1 MLKIKFVFVVLRV
14 PHLVINNLKKNMTKF
29 TKAGL
34 VAAFFLA
41 TVFTYAID
49 GKGDYILNIK
59 TGNGKV
65 VSFTLDTVENASFS
79 IYDENHNLL
88 YAGESAA
95 DKLEV
100 SKTISL
106 ESFPAGTYVLEV
118 KANDK
123 VEKHEIKVAAKKVK
137 TVKLDQSVNQSP
149 AFRR

>member
-1 MLKIKFVFVVLRV
+1 
-14 PHLVINNLKKNMTKF
+14 MTKF

-65 VSFTLDTVENASFS
+65 VSFTLDIVENASFS

-88 YAGESAA
+88 YAGDAAA

-106 ESFPAGTYVLEV
+106 ESFPAGTYVLEL

-123 VEKHEIKVAAKKVK
+123 VAKHEIKVAAKKIK

-149 AFRR
+149 SFRR

>member
-1 MLKIKFVFVVLRV
+1 
-14 PHLVINNLKKNMTKF
+14 MTKF

-41 TVFTYAID
+41 TMFTYAID

-123 VEKHEIKVAAKKVK
+123 IAKHEIKVAAKKVK
-137 TVKLDQSVNQSP
+137 TAKLDQSVNQSP
-149 AFRR
+149 SFRR

>member
-1 MLKIKFVFVVLRV
+1 
-14 PHLVINNLKKNMTKF
+14 MTKF

-88 YAGESAA
+88 YAGDAAA

-106 ESFPAGTYVLEV
+106 ESFPAGTYVLEL

-123 VEKHEIKVAAKKVK
+123 VAKHEIKVAAKKVK
-137 TVKLDQSVNQSP
+137 TIKLDQSVNQSP
-149 AFRR
+149 SFRR

>member
-1 MLKIKFVFVVLRV
+1 
-14 PHLVINNLKKNMTKF
+14 MTKF

-49 GKGDYILNIK
+49 GKGDYILNIQ

-88 YAGESAA
+88 YAGDAA
-95 DKLEV
+95 ANKLEV

-123 VEKHEIKVAAKKVK
+123 IAKHEIKVAAKKVK
-137 TVKLDQSVNQSP
+137 TVKLDQSASQSP

>member
-1 MLKIKFVFVVLRV
+1 
-14 PHLVINNLKKNMTKF
+14 MTKF
-29 TKAGL
+29 TQAGL

-79 IYDENHNLL
+79 IFDENHNLL

-123 VEKHEIKVAAKKVK
+123 VAKHEIKVAAKKVK
-137 TVKLDQSVNQSP
+137 AVKLDESVNHSP
-149 AFRR
+149 SFRR

>member
-1 MLKIKFVFVVLRV
+1 
-14 PHLVINNLKKNMTKF
+14 MTKF

-49 GKGDYILNIK
+49 GNGDYILNIK
-59 TGNGKV
+59 TGKGKV

-79 IYDENHNLL
+79 IFDENHNLL

-95 DKLEV
+95 NKLEI

-106 ESFPAGTYVLEV
+106 EGFPAGTYVLEV
-118 KANDK
+118 KANEK
-123 VEKHEIKVAAKKVK
+123 VAKHEIKVAAKRVK
-137 TVKLDQSVNQSP
+137 TVKLDESVNYSP
-149 AFRR
+149 GFRR

>member
-1 MLKIKFVFVVLRV
+1 
-14 PHLVINNLKKNMTKF
+14 MTKF

-49 GKGDYILNIK
+49 GNGDYILNIK
-59 TGNGKV
+59 TGKGKV

-79 IYDENHNLL
+79 IFDENHNLL

-95 DKLEV
+95 NKLEI

-106 ESFPAGTYVLEV
+106 EGFPAGTYVLEV
-118 KANDK
+118 KANEK
-123 VEKHEIKVAAKKVK
+123 IAKHEIKVAAKRVK
-137 TVKLDQSVNQSP
+137 TVKLDESVNYSP
-149 AFRR
+149 GFRR

>member
-1 MLKIKFVFVVLRV
+1 
-14 PHLVINNLKKNMTKF
+14 MTKF

-65 VSFTLDTVENASFS
+65 VSFTLDTVETSSFS
-79 IYDENHNLL
+79 IFDENHNLL
-88 YAGESAA
+88 YAGDAA
-95 DKLEV
+95 ANNLEV

-106 ESFPAGTYVLEV
+106 EGFPTGTYVLEL

-123 VEKHEIKVAAKKVK
+123 VEKHEIKVVAKKVK
-137 TVKLDQSVNQSP
+137 TVKLDQSAN
-149 AFRR
+149 

>member
-1 MLKIKFVFVVLRV
+1 
-14 PHLVINNLKKNMTKF
+14 MTKF

-41 TVFTYAID
+41 TVFTYAIE

-65 VSFTLDTVENASFS
+65 VSFTLDTVENSSFS

-88 YAGESAA
+88 YAGDAAA

-106 ESFPAGTYVLEV
+106 ENFPAGTYVLEV

-123 VEKHEIKVAAKKVK
+123 VAKHEIKVVAKKVK
-137 TVKLDQSVNQSP
+137 TVKLDNSANHSP
-149 AFRR
+149 GFRR